1 MVFSLL
7 AEQAESKE
15 SPAASVRFFQHMKT
29 SWWIG
34 LAVAQVSLGLAAHAE
49 DRVRLTVEHVDLRV
63 VYQPEDAT
71 NKLALVVRDDDHA
84 ATYLSNQVALVV
96 AESARLELPGDLP
109 PLGNTGEPL
118 WILPQTQDPALL
130 YLGLSTEGVSPA
142 VFPEG
147 VALYL
152 RAVQG
157 PGHAFAW
164 QAGLGGLEV
173 QFNSRDGFDDSD
185 RIALPAGSHSH
196 WNFGFTSNG
205 VYELVFEVQG
215 RRTGVETNDF
225 SRLTPIR
232 FEVEPLPT
240 EPERPFALWQRAQWP
255 GVSDPAIIGPDADPD
270 GDGIRNV
277 VEYALGLNPHVPGR
291 DGLPQPRVVGQDGE
305 RRARLE
311 FQHPR
316 AATDVTFVCWKAD
329 TLSAPNWAKLTGP
342 QTDSVTGD
350 VESLFFDAGPLSA
363 DAACFLRLEVM
374 LEL

>member
-1 MVFSLL
+1 
-7 AEQAESKE
+7 
-15 SPAASVRFFQHMKT
+15 MKT
-29 SWWIG
+29 SWWLG
-34 LAVAQVSLGLAAHAE
+34 LTVSLASLGLVHAA

-96 AESARLELPGDLP
+96 AESARLELPGDIP
-109 PLGNTGEPL
+109 PLGSAGEPL

-142 VFPEG
+142 VFPDG

-173 QFNSRDGFDDSD
+173 RFNSRDGCDDSD
-185 RIALPAGSHSH
+185 RIAMPAGSHAH

-215 RRTGVETNDF
+215 RRAGVETNDF
-225 SRLTPIR
+225 SLLTPIR
-232 FEVEPLPT
+232 FEVEPLLP
-240 EPERPFALWQRAQWP
+240 PEEKPFARWQREQWP
-255 GVSDPAIIGPDADPD
+255 GVTDETVIGAGADPD
-270 GDGIRNV
+270 RDGV
-277 VEYALGLNPHVPGR
+277 VNAIEYALGLNPHVPDR
-291 DGLPQPRVVGQDGE
+291 DRLPQPRLAVTPAG
-305 RRARLE
+305 RMLRLE
-311 FQHPR
+311 FETPR
-316 AATDVTFVCWKAD
+316 TATDVLFRAWQSRALGANASWQSVPGPHALPGSPGSERV
-329 TLSAPNWAKLTGP
+329 TLAFEIEASETLPASWLRWEMELAP
-342 QTDSVTGD
+342 
-350 VESLFFDAGPLSA
+350 
-363 DAACFLRLEVM
+363 
-374 LEL
+374 